1 LGFGFAAGAL
11 LVAALLGALLA
22 VFTGTGFG
30 FSSSLLDENT
40 RTGLVAAAFFTGFT
54 DSLELLFELTTTR
67 DLRAATDAAVGL
79 QLFLAPVLG
88 GGLTEL
94 LDDEDEE
101 EDEEEDDD
109 EEEEDSDGGLIFNP
123 SPSRIPKCSVIS
135 L

>member
-1 LGFGFAAGAL
+1 VAGEGDLGFGAL
-11 LVAALLGALLA
+11 LCALLGALLA

-30 FSSSLLDENT
+30 FSSSLFDENT
-40 RTGLVAAAFFTGFT
+40 STGLEATAFFTGFTGLT

-94 LDDEDEE
+94 FDEE
-101 EDEEEDDD
+101 
-109 EEEEDSDGGLIFNP
+109 
-123 SPSRIPKCSVIS
+123 
-135 L
+135 